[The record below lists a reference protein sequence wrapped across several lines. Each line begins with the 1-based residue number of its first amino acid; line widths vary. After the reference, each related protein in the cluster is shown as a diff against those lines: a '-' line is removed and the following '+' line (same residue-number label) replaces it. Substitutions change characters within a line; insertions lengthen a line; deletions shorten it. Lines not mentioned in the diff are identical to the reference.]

1 MNHKKF
7 VNHMKHT
14 SKKLMN
20 KKTWS
25 SINLKYAIENNAY
38 DGINVSKLINDNP
51 KILNKLYHDNNN
63 LLHII
68 IINYQSSNNNIFNY
82 LLSQL
87 HIYKKLSKFFHLRNK
102 NGLTPLEL
110 GFRKFKL
117 QNIYYTLLFIKNYI
131 PSIYIVYN
139 SPLFFKRDISRLIL
153 LLERNSFSKDIID
166 DCKQKLNY
174 PNDKLWNSFLLINI

>member
-1 MNHKKF
+1 M
-7 VNHMKHT
+7 
-14 SKKLMN
+14 
-20 KKTWS
+20 
-25 SINLKYAIENNAY
+25 
-38 DGINVSKLINDNP
+38 
-51 KILNKLYHDNNN
+51 
-63 LLHII
+63 
-68 IINYQSSNNNIFNY
+68 
-82 LLSQL
+82 
-87 HIYKKLSKFFHLRNK
+87 RNK

-174 PNDKLWNSFLLINI
+174 PNNKL